1 MIEKIKDNFIKEKGV
16 TLIALVVTIVVLII
30 LATATINTVFRKDGI
45 LEKTKQEQA
54 EQEMK
59 NVKEKVMLMLPD
71 YMLKEENKGKTLFE
85 YLTEK
90 KNNTELDNVIDNRD
104 GTITAVLDGHEV
116 IVRESDLTVMNVT
129 KAEENKKD
137 YIIQILNK
145 ANYLTN

>member
-129 KAEENKKD
+129 KAEENK
-137 YIIQILNK
+137 
-145 ANYLTN
+145 